1 MNFGSNFGNF
11 VVGDQARRAAREA
24 EMMAKEQELQKKL
37 PYGSDVIEAT
47 AMAGT
52 AYRAT
57 EAPSQP
63 MWISNSSMPSFR
75 VEPPM
80 GAFGTTQPFP
90 SWGGIQPPSAVLGEA
105 IRVGTAVQG
114 KLQSAESKVWM
125 GTGMIN
131 TLPNQL
137 ASNANQAM
145 PGMTTTNFLVN
156 GAQNSVSALGSLGY
170 PYM

>member
-1 MNFGSNFGNF
+1 MNSGNSAE
-11 VVGDQARRAAREA
+11 VYRSAKEAADRARREA
-24 EMMAKEQELQKKL
+24 EMMMKGGVAFND
-37 PYGSDVIEAT
+37 GFVAS
-47 AMAGT
+47 AGT

-63 MWISNSSMPSFR
+63 MWISQVPASNA
-75 VEPPM
+75 
-80 GAFGTTQPFP
+80 GWGQAIFGTQQQMP
-90 SWGGIQPPSAVLGEA
+90 SWGGFQPPSAVLGEA
-105 IRVGTAVQG
+105 IRVGTAIQN
-114 KLQSAESKVWM
+114 KAQSAESKIM
-125 GTGMIN
+125 LGTGMMN

>member
-24 EMMAKEQELQKKL
+24 EMMAKEQELKQKL

-47 AMAGT
+47 AQAGT

-57 EAPSQP
+57 EMPSQP
-63 MWISNSSMPSFR
+63 MWISNEPQITNKMGNMPGFS
-75 VEPPM
+75 
-80 GAFGTTQPFP
+80 TTQAFP
-90 SWGGIQPPSAVLGEA
+90 SWGGVQPPSAILGEA
-105 IRVGTAVQG
+105 IRLGSTVQG

-137 ASNANQAM
+137 AANANNGM

-156 GAQNSVSALGSLGY
+156 GAQNSVSALGSLGF
-170 PYM
+170 PGM